1 MIRQLNFKRT
11 RVNRYLGGICGG
23 LGLITNT
30 PPIMW
35 RLIFILV
42 PNSLIVYLLI
52 WAFTK
57 KI

>member
-1 MIRQLNFKRT
+1 MFEQMNFKRT
-11 RVNRYLGGICGG
+11 RVNKYIGGICGG

-30 PPIMW
+30 NPIMW

-42 PNSLIVYLLI
+42 PNSLIVYLII
-52 WAFTK
+52 WAFTE